1 MASPVNSTRAQEGRN
16 LALREAAEGQVRGVL
31 DGVHA
36 VSGGDGGAHD
46 GAQCSAGVGLGK
58 AGVFVALV
66 IEEARE
72 RIEPGRRHAE
82 IAPQAIVGD
91 GLRESGLARVGRLR
105 RDLYCA
111 RRWRGRSLPTT
122 CGQKAALQFLP
133 GSLLE
138 KVRRTARRRHSRF
151 GELKAPP
158 GFPCE
163 ASSAGLSRHWVCGRG
178 TR

>member
-91 GLRESGLARVGRLR
+91 GLRESGLARDDGAGVLFPQHAAKRPHCSSCQDRCWKKSG
-105 RDLYCA
+105 A
-111 RRWRGRSLPTT
+111 RRGV
-122 CGQKAALQFLP
+122 AIAD
-133 GSLLE
+133 
-138 KVRRTARRRHSRF
+138 
-151 GELKAPP
+151 
-158 GFPCE
+158 
-163 ASSAGLSRHWVCGRG
+163 SAN
-178 TR
+178 